1 MSHHVDYSHL
11 IFWIVFTAAAAI
23 FLGWLLFRPVRGWMW
38 GTWLWFK
45 GLLLGKRAGRYDDVR
60 RPGAEIDDHYN
71 EIKSRY
77 VNAALT
83 DIKRWTSGP
92 QKRLIKR
99 LGTLRKAKEEA
110 QEREAELQLKRA
122 EERQNPSRERP
133 RFKGPFYWVV
143 AVLLALA
150 DVAITFMCL
159 QSLDYPVIFLIPSAF
174 ILGIIGYLAGEYL
187 GKNIEPAQ
195 KQTNKEK
202 NRIAIVLFA
211 TFSVM
216 YCIILGTIR
225 FLYTQHDASV
235 SPALNFFGSYGFI
248 AIIVGCSVMLGWLH
262 EGITTE
268 ELLLQVRKRRA
279 RIDMAIDRCDKQG
292 AKMTDAFHAHLLVL
306 ESRSTVMRSQFR
318 NGFDR
323 AWLGRAPY
331 GVQTPDSPLDYEE
344 DMLTSLTWPDPPRS
358 NVAVKPRPK
367 RIVDLSPYEE
377 PEHPA
382 QRTLPEVKP
391 PLGQRPLQPPPNAP
405 SVLAQAPIPLPAQ
418 PKSSPIR
425 PTLQDGPPPIG

>member
-1 MSHHVDYSHL
+1 MSHHIDYGRL
-11 IFWIVFTAAAAI
+11 IFWILFIAAVCI
-23 FLGWLLFRPVRGWMW
+23 FIGWLLFRPVRGWMW
-38 GTWLWFK
+38 GTRLWFE
-45 GLLLGKRAGRYDDVR
+45 GRLLGKRAGRYEDAR
-60 RPGAEIDDHYN
+60 RPGAEIDDNYN
-71 EIKSRY
+71 EVKTWY
-77 VNAALT
+77 VNAGLT

-99 LGTLRKAKEEA
+99 LGTLRKAKEET
-110 QEREAELQLKRA
+110 QEREAELEQRRA
-122 EERQNPSRERP
+122 EERQNPPRERP

-159 QSLDYPVIFLIPSAF
+159 QSLDYPVIFLIPSAI

-187 GKNIEPAQ
+187 GRNIEPAQ
-195 KQTNKEK
+195 KNPNKEK
-202 NRIAIVLFA
+202 NRIAIILFA

-225 FLYTQHDASV
+225 FLYTQRDAGV

-268 ELLLQVRKRRA
+268 ELLLQARKRRA

-292 AKMTDAFHAHLLVL
+292 AKMTDAFHAHLLAL
-306 ESRSTVMRSQFR
+306 ESRSTLMRSQFR

-331 GVQTPDSPLDYEE
+331 GVQTPDSPLDYGE
-344 DMLTSLTWPDPPRS
+344 DLLTSLTWPDPPRL
-358 NVAVKPRPK
+358 NVSLKSRPK

-377 PEHPA
+377 PERAPKAVVRSQQGQRSLQPNAAPA
-382 QRTLPEVKP
+382 VTQAPVAVKP
-391 PLGQRPLQPPPNAP
+391 QPG
-405 SVLAQAPIPLPAQ
+405 SG
-418 PKSSPIR
+418 
-425 PTLQDGPPPIG
+425 PTGTTAQDGPPPIG